1 MLGGTGKYLS
11 MIWRTENRSEEMRS
25 MRLHID
31 WKSTLLAV
39 GGFTIG
45 SAIGGSVNYVIANT
59 IMCAIGYSIGYAII
73 GAIGG
78 LTLGLVRRGTQNVIL
93 QSLAGG
99 LGFGIGH
106 TIGRAIASAID
117 GLIGDFLGHYILTS
131 PGYIFENALMNF
143 IMLSI
148 TFVIGGAALGMA
160 FRGDKVMRFR
170 LLAAGVLG
178 VTFGLTLVGLIGLTT
193 NDSLMAFIAII
204 IGGGGLGAMVGKT
217 FELPRPLLLGTI
229 GLSGGFLLGGVIG
242 LFVGFEIR
250 PDIVGAIVGATVALI
265 YALKIRKPLET
276 N

>member
-1 MLGGTGKYLS
+1 MLGGTGTHLS
-11 MIWRTENRSEEMRS
+11 MIWRTEKRSEEMRS
-25 MRLHID
+25 MRLYID
-31 WKSTLLAV
+31 WKSTLLGV

-45 SAIGGSVNYVIANT
+45 SAIGGGVNYVIAKT
-59 IMCAIGYSIGYAII
+59 LMCAIGYSIGYAII

-78 LTLGLVRRGTQNVIL
+78 LALGLVRRGTQNVIL

-117 GLIGDFLGHYILTS
+117 GLIGDYLGHYIITS

-143 IMLSI
+143 IILSI

-170 LLAAGVLG
+170 LLTGGVLG
-178 VTFGLTLVGLIGLTT
+178 VMFGLTLVGLIGLTT
-193 NDSLMAFIAII
+193 NGSLMAFIAII
-204 IGGGGLGAMVGKT
+204 IGGGVLGAMVGKM

-229 GLSGGFLLGGVIG
+229 GLSCGFLLGGVIG

-250 PDIVGAIVGATVALI
+250 PDIVGAIVGAAIALI